1 MRDSHAPFGEKER
14 SQGSAIVL
22 FEITVVVSYRP
33 SIVTTA
39 LSLTVRSKFAI
50 ECRRYSHHQGMG
62 QFKEKF
68 GAEMVIRCKPNFNAI
83 WERHGAVVGLY
94 AKEILLISSAV

>member
-39 LSLTVRSKFAI
+39 
-50 ECRRYSHHQGMG
+50 
-62 QFKEKF
+62 F
-68 GAEMVIRCKPNFNAI
+68 GRNLPSNVADIQITGGWVNLRKNLGRK
-83 WERHGAVVGLY
+83 W
-94 AKEILLISSAV
+94 